1 MNENVNEREADGPR
15 GSGSRTMKR
24 SEDDRRGP
32 NETERG
38 STATGSGPT
47 TAADTPGRSS
57 SFPPTDHIVRDL
69 AVAVDRSTGSAA
81 IRLPIVPEI
90 LDATG
95 RPRVGVV
102 AVIADMIAG
111 QTAIREVAPSWIAT
125 SNLGLQVAELPDTGH
140 LVARPKVLRKGNTTI
155 VIEVAIEHAEKAR
168 EVGLSTL
175 GFSILPRRN
184 AMQAAIHEARESG
197 GDTIYAPQG
206 GRFSKPLLEAMGIAF
221 DAAEPG
227 IAEVAVDPYLQ
238 NTLGALQGGVVAIL
252 VESTAER
259 LGRALLGVPVRV
271 RGIEL
276 QYLKLGRKGP
286 IQARARELA
295 RTAAGAFV
303 RVELFDRGDGD
314 PLLTVATVFLDR
326 A

>member
-1 MNENVNEREADGPR
+1 MNENANEREADGPR
-15 GSGSRTMKR
+15 GSGSRTMKKND
-24 SEDDRRGP
+24 DDRRAP

-38 STATGSGPT
+38 STATGSGPA
-47 TAADTPGRSS
+47 TAAGTPGRSS
-57 SFPPTDHIVRDL
+57 SFPPSDHVVRDL
-69 AVAVDRSTGSAA
+69 AVSIDRSENGVAL
-81 IRLPIVPEI
+81 RLPIVPAI
-90 LDATG
+90 FDATG

-125 SNLGLQVAELPDTGH
+125 SNLGLQVAELPSAGH

-155 VIEVAIEHAEKAR
+155 VIEVSIEHAESAR

-184 AMQAAIHEARESG
+184 AMQAAIQQARDSG
-197 GDTIYAPQG
+197 GDAIYAPQG
-206 GRFSKPLLEAMGIAF
+206 GGFSKPLLEAMGIAF
-221 DAAEPG
+221 DAKAPG
-227 IAEVAVDPYLQ
+227 VAEVAVDPYLQ

-252 VESTAER
+252 VEATAER
-259 LGRALLGVPVRV
+259 LAASLLGAPVRV
-271 RGIEL
+271 RSIEL

-286 IQARARELA
+286 IRAQARELA
-295 RTAAGAFV
+295 RTAAGSIV

-314 PLLTVATVFLDR
+314 PLLTVATVHVER
-326 A
+326 S

>member
-1 MNENVNEREADGPR
+1 MNDGTSAKEASRAETP
-15 GSGSRTMKR
+15 GSG
-24 SEDDRRGP
+24 
-32 NETERG
+32 ERP
-38 STATGSGPT
+38 SPF
-47 TAADTPGRSS
+47 AAAH
-57 SFPPTDHIVRDL
+57 HIVRDL
-69 AVAVDRSTGSAA
+69 CVSIDRAQDGAG
-81 IRLPIVPEI
+81 IRLPIVPAI
-90 LDATG
+90 FDATG

-111 QTAIREVAPSWIAT
+111 QTAIQAVAPSWIAT
-125 SNLGLQVAELPDTGH
+125 SNLGLQVAELPSAGH

-155 VIEVAIEHAEKAR
+155 VIEVGIEHAESAR
-168 EVGLSTL
+168 PVGLSTL

-184 AMQAAIHEARESG
+184 AMQAEIHRARTSG
-197 GDTIYAPQG
+197 GEAIYTPQG
-206 GRFSKPLLEAMGIAF
+206 GSFSKPLLETMGIAF
-221 DAAEPG
+221 DPADPG
-227 IAEVAVDPYLQ
+227 VAEVAVDPYLQ

-259 LGRALLGVPVRV
+259 LAASILGAPVRV

-286 IQARARELA
+286 IRARARELA
-295 RTAAGAFV
+295 RTTAGMIV

-314 PLLTVATVFLDR
+314 PLLTVASVWIDR